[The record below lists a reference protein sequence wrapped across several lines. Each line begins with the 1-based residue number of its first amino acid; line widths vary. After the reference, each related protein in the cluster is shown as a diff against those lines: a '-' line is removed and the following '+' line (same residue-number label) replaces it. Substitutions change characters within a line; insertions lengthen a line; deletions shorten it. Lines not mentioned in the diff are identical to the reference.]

1 MTLPIGPQTPSL
13 LQTVQ
18 LIAQPTQFLDT
29 CRERY
34 GDAFTTRVLGLNSP
48 PVVFFGDPQ
57 AIQEIFT
64 LPSSKLDFRKATH
77 VFEPLMGEQSIILQ
91 EGRSHQRLRQLM
103 MPPFHG
109 DRMRSYGQLIC
120 DITEQAIAG
129 WTTGSIV
136 SIHNVMPQIT
146 LQIILQVVF
155 GIEPGL
161 RYQQL
166 EKLLSSLLEDIT
178 TPLYSSLF
186 FFPPLQKDFGAWS
199 PWGHFLRR
207 RQQIDA
213 LIYAEIA
220 ERRQRADASRTDILS
235 LLMSAH
241 DENGEPMS
249 DAELRDQLV
258 SLLLLGYETTA
269 AVLTWAFY
277 WIHSSASV
285 CNTLQRELDTAGDD
299 IKPEAMAQLPYLTA
313 VCAETLRVNPIALIC
328 TPRRALEPLQLAG
341 YHFDTGTILVPCIY
355 LAHRRPE
362 VFPEAMQFKPDR
374 FLNQKFSPYEYLPFG
389 GGARGCIGMAFSM
402 FEMKLVLA
410 TILSRYQLTLVDPR
424 PVRPVRRGITI
435 VPSGGVPV
443 AITSASRCPQ
453 GAISSRKHSLRST
466 ADKGSTTLTPFGSRR
481 R

>member
-18 LIAQPTQFLDT
+18 LIAQPTQFLDS

-34 GDAFTTRVLGLNSP
+34 GDPFSTRVLGLKSP
-48 PVVFFGDPQ
+48 PVVFFGDPE
-57 AIQEIFT
+57 AIQEIFA
-64 LPSSKLDFRKATH
+64 LPASKLDFRKATH

-120 DITEQAIAG
+120 EITQQAIAG
-129 WTTGSIV
+129 WTTDSIV
-136 SIHNVMPQIT
+136 SIHKVMPQIT

-220 ERRQRADASRTDILS
+220 ERRQQADASRTDILS

-249 DAELRDQLV
+249 DVELRDQLV

-285 CNTLQRELDTAGDD
+285 YDTLQRELDTAGDD
-299 IKPEAMAQLPYLTA
+299 IKPEALTQLPYLTA

-328 TPRRALEPLQLAG
+328 TPRRVLEPLQVAG

-355 LAHRRPE
+355 LAHRRPD
-362 VFPEAMQFKPDR
+362 VFPDAMQFKPER

-410 TILSRYQLTLVDPR
+410 TILSHYQLTLVDPR

-443 AITSASRCPQ
+443 AIASLRDAGLRLASLTRTRCPK
-453 GAISSRKHSLRST
+453 GAIASSAAVGAQLS
-466 ADKGSTTLTPFGSRR
+466 
-481 R
+481 